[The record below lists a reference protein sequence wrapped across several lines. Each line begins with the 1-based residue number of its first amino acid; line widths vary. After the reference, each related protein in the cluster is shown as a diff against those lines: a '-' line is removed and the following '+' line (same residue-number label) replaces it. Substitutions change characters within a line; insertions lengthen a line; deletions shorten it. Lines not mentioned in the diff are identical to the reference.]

1 MKQLV
6 EKKGAFSAG
15 GQWFAF
21 GFQLLG
27 SRALIRAQVQQ
38 VEAERK
44 GKERAL
50 AKKKGREQ
58 SKTRKAE
65 EALSVWTN
73 TGKLM
78 ANQWKDILKFALA
91 QWEPK
96 APLSKYSTMAK
107 AKTKMEEFSAKFN
120 RPWKELLAEEI
131 TKVASEQ
138 AALAGVVATPSE
150 FENLHLDEDSDAAS
164 LGTQSDVS
172 DAEPDITDQAEC

>member
-1 MKQLV
+1 M
-6 EKKGAFSAG
+6 
-15 GQWFAF
+15 
-21 GFQLLG
+21 
-27 SRALIRAQVQQ
+27 QQ

-78 ANQWKDILKFALA
+78 ANQWKDILKVALA

-107 AKTKMEEFSAKFN
+107 AKTKMKEFAAKFN
-120 RPWKELLAEEI
+120 RLWKKILAEEI
-131 TKVASEQ
+131 TKVSFEQ
-138 AALAGVVATPSE
+138 MAGVDVTPSE
-150 FENLHLDEDSDAAS
+150 FDDLYLDEDSDAESRMA
-164 LGTQSDVS
+164 QDDVS
-172 DAEPDITDQAEC
+172 DAEPNISDHSEC